1 MGVVALERRAQPKA
15 IKIARQKHI
24 CGKCGAVI
32 KPGDS
37 FAMCI
42 DRGTFTSFPTC
53 LKCYTEYKPEEYQ

>member
-1 MGVVALERRAQPKA
+1 MGVIALEYRVPPKG
-15 IKIARQKHI
+15 IKIARQEHI
-24 CGKCGAVI
+24 CGKCGATI

-42 DRGTFTSFPTC
+42 DRRTFTSFPTC